1 MEQEG
6 GEVICADDGVGF
18 TCTVVSG
25 TACGSRT
32 LVADEPTGPDHI
44 SSNN

>member
-6 GEVICADDGVGF
+6 GEVICVDVGAGY

-44 SSNN
+44 SNN

>member
-1 MEQEG
+1 MEQEE
-6 GEVICADDGVGF
+6 GEVICVDVGAGY
-18 TCTVVSG
+18 TCTVASG

-44 SSNN
+44 LNN

>member
-6 GEVICADDGVGF
+6 GEVICVDVGAGY

-25 TACGSRT
+25 TACGSRMPDA
-32 LVADEPTGPDHI
+32 VESTGPDHI
-44 SSNN
+44 SNY